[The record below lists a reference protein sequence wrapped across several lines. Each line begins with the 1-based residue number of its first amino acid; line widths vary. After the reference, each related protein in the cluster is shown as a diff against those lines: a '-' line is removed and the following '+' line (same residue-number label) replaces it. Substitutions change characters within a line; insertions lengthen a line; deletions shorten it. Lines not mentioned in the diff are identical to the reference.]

1 MKNFCSVF
9 PVLLE
14 VKDATK
20 RDIAYV
26 LLYVGDCYDLLCIM
40 FRSEWASNF
49 VDSYIDRSTNIS
61 QNIIYEARL
70 IFIENILTSSIQI
83 MLDAGKYQ

>member
-1 MKNFCSVF
+1 MFNSWELFAVF
-9 PVLLE
+9 
-14 VKDATK
+14 
-20 RDIAYV
+20 Y
-26 LLYVGDCYDLLCIM
+26 LY

-49 VDSYIDRSTNIS
+49 VDSYVDRSTNIS

-83 MLDAGKYQ
+83 MLDAGNWQEMLQ